1 MIRLPPRYKRTDTRF
16 PYTTLF
22 RSEDER
28 HRGKNVMEIK
38 GSVALV
44 TGANRGLGRQFAL
57 QLLDR
62 GASKVYAAVRNPANV
77 DISGVEVLKL
87 DITDAASVEAAA
99 KAASDVQI
107 LVNNAEI
114 GRAHV

>member
-1 MIRLPPRYKRTDTRF
+1 
-16 PYTTLF
+16 
-22 RSEDER
+22 
-28 HRGKNVMEIK
+28 MEIK

-87 DITDAASVEAAA
+87 DITDAASFEAAA

-107 LVNNAEI
+107 LVNNAGIATYTNFLGSAMDKVRLEKI